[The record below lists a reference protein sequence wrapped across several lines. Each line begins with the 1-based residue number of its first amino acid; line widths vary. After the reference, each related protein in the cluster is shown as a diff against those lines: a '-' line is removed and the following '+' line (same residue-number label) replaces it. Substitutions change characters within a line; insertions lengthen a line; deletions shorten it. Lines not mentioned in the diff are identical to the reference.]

1 MKYFIITIILTFSL
15 ISCKEGQISNN
26 YDEIIHYSILDEQ
39 IKTVE
44 INEKFNSIF
53 MNIYSHKISFKNFE
67 KELVSF
73 GYTKNSLDK
82 EKIKKVDLFISNEI
96 YYDDHLTACV
106 PSYRD
111 VLILKKNKKT
121 IAVLKICFE
130 CDMVDK
136 YGIINSTFKESNI
149 DEDNYFVNFK
159 KLYKILYNKE
169 YKR

>member
-1 MKYFIITIILTFSL
+1 MKYFIATIILTFSL
-15 ISCKEGQISNN
+15 ISCKEVQISNN

-44 INEKFNSIF
+44 TNEKFNEIF
-53 MNIYSHKISFKNFE
+53 MSVYGHKISFKNFE

-73 GYTKNSLDK
+73 GYTKNNLDE

-96 YYDDHLTACV
+96 YYDGHLTACV

-111 VLILKKNKKT
+111 ILILKKNKKT
-121 IAVLKICFE
+121 IAILKICFD

-136 YGIINSTFKESNI
+136 YGIINSTFKESDI
-149 DEDNYFVNFK
+149 DMDSYFVNFEN
-159 KLYKILYNKE
+159 LYKILYNKE